1 MNFEPTN
8 PEQALLMVFAIDY
21 HELMKVKGI
30 TQTRSYLEHNECG
43 LAYDDF
49 VFIIRDSLYCPTQR
63 ALELIKSAG
72 LMLGVTYPNLCFGE

>member
-8 PEQALLMVFAIDY
+8 PEQALLMVLAIDY
-21 HELMKVKGI
+21 HDLMKVKGI
-30 TQTRSYLEHNECG
+30 AQTRNYLEHNECG

-49 VFIIRDSLYCPTQR
+49 VFITRNGIYQPTPK

-72 LMLGVTYPNLCFGE
+72 AMLGVQYPKLCFE